1 MNALLKAKSA
11 YSAAKAPTRTISD
24 REYDVV
30 AKSTQNLLAAHKT
43 ANENK
48 STEGFKILA
57 EALHKNRKMWNI
69 FAADLLSKDNM
80 LPQDVKDNLFYLAE
94 FTNQHTSKVLS
105 RKANVRAL
113 IEVNMAVLRG
123 LRSGAT

>member
-11 YSAAKAPTRTISD
+11 YTAANASTKTTTD
-24 REYDVV
+24 YEYDIV
-30 AKSTQNLLAAHKT
+30 ARATQNLLAAHKT
-43 ANENK
+43 A
-48 STEGFKILA
+48 STKKGAEGFAVLA
-57 EALHKNRKMWNI
+57 EALHKNRKMWTI
-69 FAADLLSKDNM
+69 FAVDLAAKENQ
-80 LPQDVKDNLFYLAE
+80 LPQDVKENLFYLAE
-94 FTNQHTSKVLS
+94 FTRQHTSKVLS

>member
-11 YSAAKAPTRTISD
+11 YSAAKAPTKTTKD
-24 REYDVV
+24 HEYDIV
-30 AKSTQNLLAAHKT
+30 ARSTHNLLAAHK
-43 ANENK
+43 AAAAK
-48 STEGFKILA
+48 KGPEGFTVLA

-69 FAADLLSKDNM
+69 FEVDLAAKENE

-94 FTNQHTSKVLS
+94 FTRQHTSKVLS
-105 RKANVRAL
+105 RKANVRPL
-113 IEVNMAVLRG
+113 IEVNMAVLSG

>member
-11 YSAAKAPTRTISD
+11 YSAAKAPTRTTVD
-24 REYDVV
+24 KEYDIV
-30 AKSTQNLLAAHKT
+30 ARSTQNLLAAHKVAS
-43 ANENK
+43 ANK
-48 STEGFKILA
+48 GTEGFKVLT

-69 FAADLLSKDNM
+69 FTADLASSDNQV
-80 LPQDVKDNLFYLAE
+80 PQDVKDNLFYLAE
-94 FTNQHTSKVLS
+94 FTRQHTSKVLS

-113 IEVNMAVLRG
+113 IEINMAVLRG